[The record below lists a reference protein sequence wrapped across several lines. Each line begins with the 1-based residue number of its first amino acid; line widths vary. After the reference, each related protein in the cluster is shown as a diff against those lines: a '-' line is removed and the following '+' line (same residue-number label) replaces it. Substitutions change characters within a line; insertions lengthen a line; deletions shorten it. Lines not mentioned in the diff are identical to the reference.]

1 MIDPVC
7 DVTHFLAQIGGHH
20 TNTHP
25 LDADCKGMVS
35 AAAVRK
41 TIRRAVE
48 HEIAKRKGSR
58 FIVAAWPLGSDDEE
72 LHGDTAQRQVKEL
85 LTAQRAKFPS
95 ACHHCYA
102 YTTLDGREICSDDG
116 EPHGTAGKPILAA
129 LQRAQLVDVCVVVS
143 RIFGGTLLGTGGLIR
158 AYGAGAQEVL
168 EHVEIIDKVPTTLLC
183 VRAPFAHIDVVKH
196 GCTRFLAD
204 IVAQEYGS
212 GGGGAG
218 GAEFTLRVPQ
228 LHAQEL
234 RGFLLSKSSG
244 AIRVE
249 QV

>member
-1 MIDPVC
+1 M
-7 DVTHFLAQIGGHH
+7 ASS
-20 TNTHP
+20 
-25 LDADCKGMVS
+25 AVS
-35 AAAVRK
+35 K

-58 FIVAAWPLGSDDEE
+58 FIAAAWPLGGHGDEE
-72 LHGDTAQRQVKEL
+72 VQGDMAQRQVKEL
-85 LTAQRAKFPS
+85 LADQRAKFPS

-168 EHVEIIDKVPTTLLC
+168 EYVEIVDKVPTTLL
-183 VRAPFAHIDVVKH
+183 RIYAPFAHIDAVKH

-204 IVAQEYGS
+204 IVAQEYGHNDGGS
-212 GGGGAG
+212 GGG

-234 RGFLLSKSSG
+234 QGFLLSKSSG

-249 QV
+249 LV

>member
-1 MIDPVC
+1 M
-7 DVTHFLAQIGGHH
+7 
-20 TNTHP
+20 
-25 LDADCKGMVS
+25 
-35 AAAVRK
+35 RK

-58 FIVAAWPLGSDDEE
+58 FIAAAWPLGGDGDGEE
-72 LHGDTAQRQVKEL
+72 LQGDTAQRQVKEL
-85 LTAQRAKFPS
+85 LAEQRAKFPS

-129 LQRAQLVDVCVVVS
+129 LQRAHLVDVCVVVS

-158 AYGAGAQEVL
+158 AYGASAQEVL
-168 EHVEIIDKVPTTLLC
+168 EHVEVVDKVPTTLLRI
-183 VRAPFAHIDVVKH
+183 RAPFAHIDAVKH

-204 IVAQEYGS
+204 IVAQEYRNE
-212 GGGGAG
+212 GGD

-228 LHAQEL
+228 FHAQEL
-234 RGFLLSKSSG
+234 QGFLLSKSSG